1 MILYALILT
10 WINAHFEFQSF
21 NVYNVCLDREKAKL
35 PKVTF
40 NFIMVLTPVLSV
52 MVLTNAMDLSS
63 YFWLKNRIDVN
74 TKNINKSTVKGNAN
88 QVQENHHNNIPIH
101 ASVICSLLFIFHIAG
116 FVVVGAQMV
125 QPIEKY
131 LLVIVLTRLNDAIRN
146 PLIATCAFRIND
158 SNAAEDRERKRQLV
172 IEDALKRRHERADA
186 KGKKLF
192 LLMYF

>member
-1 MILYALILT
+1 M
-10 WINAHFEFQSF
+10 
-21 NVYNVCLDREKAKL
+21 
-35 PKVTF
+35 
-40 NFIMVLTPVLSV
+40 
-52 MVLTNAMDLSS
+52 
-63 YFWLKNRIDVN
+63 N

-158 SNAAEDRERKRQLV
+158 SNAAEDRERKRHRERKRQLV